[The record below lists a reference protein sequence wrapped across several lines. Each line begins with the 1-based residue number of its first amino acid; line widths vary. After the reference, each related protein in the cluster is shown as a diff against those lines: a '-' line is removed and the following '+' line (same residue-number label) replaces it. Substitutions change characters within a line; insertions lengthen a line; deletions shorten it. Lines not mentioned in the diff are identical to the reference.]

1 MDSLVQ
7 QELDLY
13 RKAVNKMDD
22 RIEYSLSMPSDSRCA
37 LYEILS
43 DLTQAIAA
51 LHAQPIPYEVT
62 EAGKEALK

>member
-7 QELDLY
+7 RELDLY
-13 RKAVNKMDD
+13 RKAVNKIDD

-51 LHAQPIPYEVT
+51 LHAQPIPYEIT
-62 EAGKEALK
+62 ESGKAALK